1 MISQLGIMDDI
12 HSKEERT
19 IKSWTNRKNALD
31 ECFQYVIFEKSSKEA
46 LAWLHESELNYLNKF
61 QSLSSNKEEMK
72 KLYKEFCDFTDRL
85 KNQQGYVNLLIE
97 LSPKLLESSIRYGNN
112 IAMWANKVESRYK
125 EFFSTMSKVQQ
136 AHGLQTNNLNMS
148 DLPSSVSFSSAATTT
163 ASKPLSDGISSSYN
177 SELIKLD
184 EKPVNQNQE
193 ILKQNEL
200 KQKML
205 KKRKN
210 IINELIQTEK
220 SYVQDL
226 KGCLESYCK
235 EFMEKSKELPEYL
248 KDKGPIVFGNLEEI
262 YNFHYKLD
270 FFILKFFN
278 Y

>member
-1 MISQLGIMDDI
+1 MDDI

-61 QSLSSNKEEMK
+61 QNLSSNKDEMK

-112 IAMWANKVESRYK
+112 IAVWANKVESRYK
-125 EFFSTMSKVQQ
+125 EFFNTMSKVQQ
-136 AHGLQTNNLNMS
+136 TYGLQTNNLNLS
-148 DLPSSVSFSSAATTT
+148 EISSSTSLASTTIIST
-163 ASKPLSDGISSSYN
+163 SKPLLDENKSSYD
-177 SELIKLD
+177 SETAKSD
-184 EKPVNQNQE
+184 EKSVNQNQE

-200 KQKML
+200 KQKMV

-235 EFMEKSKELPEYL
+235 DFMENSKELPDYL
-248 KDKGPIVFGNLEEI
+248 QDKGSIVFGNLEEI
-262 YNFHYKLD
+262 YNFHN
-270 FFILKFFN
+270 KFVT
-278 Y
+278 

>member
-1 MISQLGIMDDI
+1 MDDI

-235 EFMEKSKELPEYL
+235 EFMENSKELPEYL